1 MQKILSIFLALFATV
16 FALGIILVITRTG
29 ATWPRSIRAI
39 DWRRLTGT
47 APAEEPASIEAT
59 AE

>member
-1 MQKILSIFLALFATV
+1 MQKILPIFLALFATMV
-16 FALGIILVITRTG
+16 VLGIVLVITRTG
-29 ATWPRSIRAI
+29 ATWPRSIRAL

-47 APAEEPASIEAT
+47 TPEEEPASIEAP